1 MLDVCID
8 SPAIRIGPRFA
19 VVFQRTLRL
28 PDDGRTYPLP
38 PGLGTFPI
46 FKVADYAERVPP
58 SWREHGG
65 VFIPMY
71 QREAL
76 WLGFR
81 AAAWK
86 PNAVKIAV
94 GRVNAISGEPYDQ
107 VLRTA
112 PQDYV
117 VCPEQLWLDGL
128 NTGSGII
135 RQFVAMPLG
144 LGYTV
149 EAAVTG
155 TETYGGLQITVFEP
169 KPGHFP
175 DTPPPRAETGPVLFA
190 KLRSSASTGR
200 LHGQQMGLG
209 AGGLMK
215 QKIYPDPYGVDV
227 WDTNKRGEVIV
238 HIVNSTQCFEITQ
251 KEPPASPVCAQTYTD
266 WGLPWFEL
274 YDEARGDIAAPQ
286 RLTEIQTIADRDAE
300 LGQSPADETPL
311 DISETQI
318 KIVGKK
324 R

>member
-8 SPAIRIGPRFA
+8 SHAIRIGLRFT

-28 PDDGRTYPLP
+28 PDDGRSYPLP
-38 PGLGTFPI
+38 PGLGAFPI
-46 FKVADYAERVPP
+46 FKVADYAERAPP
-58 SWREHGG
+58 SWREQGG

-86 PNAVKIAV
+86 PNAVKIGV
-94 GRVNAISGEPYDQ
+94 GRVNAVSGEPYDQ
-107 VLRTA
+107 VLRAA

-117 VCPEQLWLDGL
+117 VCPEQLWLDGV
-128 NTGSGII
+128 NSGAGTI

-155 TETYGGLQITVFEP
+155 AETYGGLQISVFEP
-169 KPGHFP
+169 KPGRFP
-175 DTPPPRAETGPVLFA
+175 DSPPPQAETQPVSFA
-190 KLRSSASTGR
+190 RLQSRTSTSR
-200 LHGQQMGLG
+200 LSGQQMGIG

-215 QKIYPDPYGVDV
+215 QKIYPDPYGVEV
-227 WDTNKRGEVIV
+227 WDPNNRAEVIV
-238 HIVNSTQCFEITQ
+238 HIVNSAQCFEITQ
-251 KEPPASPVCAQTYTD
+251 REPPASPICAQTYTD
-266 WGLPWFEL
+266 WGLPWFDL
-274 YDEARGDIAAPQ
+274 YDEEQGDVAAPS
-286 RLTEIQTIADRDAE
+286 RLTEIRTIADRDAE
-300 LGQSPADETPL
+300 LGRSSTDATSV
-311 DISETQI
+311 DIPETQV